1 VRRSLIV
8 TVAATVAMV
17 LVAMLVPMAVLVQS
31 YALED
36 RLAQAA
42 LEVQATESVISGAGE
57 DLGAVAVY
65 VDGLNGGDSGI
76 TTTVLYPA
84 TADRP
89 ATAIGPTPGEDARV
103 EQARATGR
111 ARVDDVGGGAQIL
124 VPVSLG
130 GSSTLPELTPVVR
143 VEVSGPGLG
152 SGVLRAWS
160 ILLALGL
167 VLWLGAVLLADR
179 LGRSFVRPIAGLAR
193 HAETLGEGRRAEPVP
208 VEGPAEVRAL
218 GAALQ
223 RLVDRIE
230 VLLERERRGVSDLS
244 HRLRTPVTALRL
256 RAERLSDREEA
267 ERIQGDLDELE
278 GMVDHLVDQARRS
291 EREGLVARADA
302 VAVVGERV
310 RFWLALAEDQGREV
324 EVDLPEGA
332 LLVGASEGDLAAL
345 VDALLDNVFSHTSEG
360 EPVRVELGP
369 GPGGGALLV
378 VEDGGPGYPDSLDVA
393 DRGVS
398 GGGSSGLGISI
409 VATTAEASGG
419 RLSLGSS
426 RWGGARTEVL
436 LGPPA

>member
-57 DLGAVAVY
+57 DLGAVSVY
-65 VDGLNGGDSGI
+65 VDGVNGHDNGI
-76 TTTVLYPA
+76 TTTVLYP
-84 TADRP
+84 DG
-89 ATAIGPTPGEDARV
+89 TAIGPTPGEDARV

-130 GSSTLPELTPVVR
+130 GSSTLPDLTPVVR
-143 VEVSGPGLG
+143 VEVSAPGLG

-208 VEGPAEVRAL
+208 VDGPAEVQAL

-256 RAERLSDREEA
+256 RAERLSDRDEA

-324 EVDLPEGA
+324 EVELPEGP
-332 LLVGASEGDLAAL
+332 LLVAASDGDLAAL

-369 GPGGGALLV
+369 TPAGGALLV

-436 LGPPA
+436 LGAPA

>member
-1 VRRSLIV
+1 MRRSLIV

-42 LEVQATESVISGAGE
+42 LEVQATESVVSGAGE
-57 DLGAVAVY
+57 DLGAVSVY
-65 VDGLNGGDSGI
+65 VAGVNGDDNGI
-76 TTTVLYPA
+76 TTTVLYP
-84 TADRP
+84 DG
-89 ATAIGPTPGEDARV
+89 TAIGPTRGEDARV

-111 ARVDDVGGGAQIL
+111 ARVDDVADGAQIL

-152 SGVLRAWS
+152 SGVLQAWS

-167 VLWLGAVLLADR
+167 VLLLGAVLLADR

-193 HAETLGEGRRAEPVP
+193 HAETLGEGRHAEPVP
-208 VEGPAEVRAL
+208 VDGPAEVQAL
-218 GAALQ
+218 GVALQ

-267 ERIQGDLDELE
+267 ARIQGDLDELE
-278 GMVDHLVDQARRS
+278 AMVDHLVDQARRS
-291 EREGLVARADA
+291 EREGLVARSDA

-310 RFWLALAEDQGREV
+310 RFWLALAEDQGRVV
-324 EVDLPEGA
+324 EVDLPDGV
-332 LLVGASEGDLAAL
+332 LPVGASDHDLAAL

-360 EPVRVELGP
+360 APVRVRLGP
-369 GPGGGALLV
+369 SPGGGALLV
-378 VEDGGPGYPDSLDVA
+378 VEDGGPGYPGSLDVA

-398 GGGSSGLGISI
+398 GGGSSGLGMSI

-419 RLSLGSS
+419 GLSLGSS
-426 RWGGARTEVL
+426 RWGGARTEVR

>member
-1 VRRSLIV
+1 MRRSLIV

-42 LEVQATESVISGAGE
+42 LEVQATESVVSGAGE
-57 DLGAVAVY
+57 DLGAVSVY
-65 VDGLNGGDSGI
+65 VDGVNGDDNGI
-76 TTTVLYPA
+76 TTTVLYP
-84 TADRP
+84 DDM
-89 ATAIGPTPGEDARV
+89 AIGPTPDEDARV

-130 GSSTLPELTPVVR
+130 GSSTLPERTPVVR
-143 VEVSGPGLG
+143 VEVSAPGLG
-152 SGVLRAWS
+152 SGVLQAWS
-160 ILLALGL
+160 ILLGLGL
-167 VLWLGAVLLADR
+167 VLLLGAVLLADR
-179 LGRSFVRPIAGLAR
+179 LGRSFVRPIAALAR
-193 HAETLGEGRRAEPVP
+193 HAETLGEGRQVEPVP
-208 VEGPAEVRAL
+208 VEGPAEVQAL

-256 RAERLSDREEA
+256 RAERLSDRDEA

-291 EREGLVARADA
+291 EREGLVARCDA

-310 RFWLALAEDQGREV
+310 RFWLALAEDQGRDV
-324 EVDLPEGA
+324 EIELAGDA

-369 GPGGGALLV
+369 GTGGGALLV

-398 GGGSSGLGISI
+398 GGGSSGLGMSI
-409 VATTAEASGG
+409 VASTAEASGG
-419 RLSLGSS
+419 RLSLGAS
-426 RWGGARTEVL
+426 RWGGARTEVH

>member
-1 VRRSLIV
+1 MRRSLIV

-42 LEVQATESVISGAGE
+42 LEVQATESVVSGAGE
-57 DLGAVAVY
+57 DLGAVSVY
-65 VDGLNGGDSGI
+65 VAGVNGDDNGI
-76 TTTVLYPA
+76 TTTVLYP
-84 TADRP
+84 DG
-89 ATAIGPTPGEDARV
+89 TAIGPDAEARTPAWSRPGRPA
-103 EQARATGR
+103 GR
-111 ARVDDVGGGAQIL
+111 ASTTSADGAQIL

-167 VLWLGAVLLADR
+167 VLLLGAVLLADR

-193 HAETLGEGRRAEPVP
+193 HAETLGEGRHAEPVP
-208 VEGPAEVRAL
+208 VDGPAEVQAL
-218 GAALQ
+218 GVALQ

-267 ERIQGDLDELE
+267 ARIQGDLDELE
-278 GMVDHLVDQARRS
+278 AMVDHLVDQARRS
-291 EREGLVARADA
+291 EREGLVAR
-302 VAVVGERV
+302 V
-310 RFWLALAEDQGREV
+310 RRGRRRRGAGPVLARAR
-324 EVDLPEGA
+324 
-332 LLVGASEGDLAAL
+332 
-345 VDALLDNVFSHTSEG
+345 
-360 EPVRVELGP
+360 RGP
-369 GPGGGALLV
+369 GPRRRGRPAGRRPPRRRERPRPGRPASTRCSTTSSATPRRARRCGSGSVPSPGGGALLV
-378 VEDGGPGYPDSLDVA
+378 VEDGGPGYPGSLDVA

-398 GGGSSGLGISI
+398 GGGSSGLGMSI

-419 RLSLGSS
+419 GLSLGSS
-426 RWGGARTEVL
+426 RWGGARTEVR